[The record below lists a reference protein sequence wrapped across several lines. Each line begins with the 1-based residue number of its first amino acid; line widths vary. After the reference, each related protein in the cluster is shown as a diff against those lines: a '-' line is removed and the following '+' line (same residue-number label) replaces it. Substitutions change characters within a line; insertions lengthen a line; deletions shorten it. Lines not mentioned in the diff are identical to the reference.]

1 MIAGILKALLS
12 LRYRVTIEGLDKI
25 DRSRGVL
32 ILPNH
37 PAEIDPVILT
47 AHLWSRLHP
56 RPVVIEGM
64 YKLPFLNSI
73 LRRIRAIPIADM
85 DFDSGPYK
93 RRRIERSL
101 SQIVSALREGDN
113 VLIYPSGRLSVTG
126 EEKLGA
132 ASGVY
137 SILRE
142 YPNAHIA
149 IVRIRGL
156 YGSIFSKAPT
166 GGITPDVGSTFLN
179 AVKILLK
186 NGIFFTPR
194 REVSIEIDFD
204 PPDLPKDQDPLA
216 LNRYLEA
223 RYNAPQPETP
233 ILVSHSRLSY
243 SVPEIPTRRQL
254 TDDIEQI
261 PETLRERVIAQV
273 AHVSQTPTDK
283 ISIDTKLGDDL
294 GIDSLS
300 MAELLLWLD
309 REFEAHDIELSEL
322 VTVGSLMRAAAGQL
336 GSATPRADYIVPE
349 KWAQSIDTRPEPTL
363 PQADSIARAFLLTC
377 ERLGDHTAVGDAR
390 SGVITW
396 GELRLR
402 AIILARQIAKLPGH
416 NIGVLLPAS
425 VASAVVTIA
434 CLIANKVPTFLNW
447 TSGKRSLLHS
457 CELTDIKAIIT
468 AESFLDIIQTDLEFL
483 EHRFVLLEDIA
494 KKITLSDKLSAKILA
509 TKSASAI
516 EQSFD
521 ATPKDPHKPAVV
533 LFTSGSEAL
542 PKGVPLSH
550 HNIITNVKGVLDAF
564 QIKRHDVLLGFLP
577 PFHSFGLTICSIL
590 PLITGLRVAYYPNPN
605 ESRRIAKAIGSWG
618 ATIAAGTPT
627 FLRSVLKAGATDQFD
642 TLRALVSGAERAP
655 QELFELAKT
664 INSEI
669 EILEGY
675 GITECSPVVSVGRP
689 HEPRVGVGRPIA
701 GVSIAIVHP
710 ETRAQIPDGAQGLIL
725 IRGDNVFAGY
735 LDPQLDPFIEYQG
748 QRWYNSGDLGR
759 IENGSLVITGRLK
772 RFIKIAGEMVSLG
785 AVEEALQKVVP
796 SPDGAQSVA
805 VVTKGTEGDGRPR
818 LIAFVAGKLSAES
831 ANEHLK
837 QAGFPNLVHITESRE
852 LKNLPVLGSG
862 KTDYQTLQSELN

>member
-47 AHLWSRLHP
+47 THLWSRLHP

-243 SVPEIPTRRQL
+243 SVP
-254 TDDIEQI
+254 
-261 PETLRERVIAQV
+261 
-273 AHVSQTPTDK
+273 
-283 ISIDTKLGDDL
+283 
-294 GIDSLS
+294 
-300 MAELLLWLD
+300 
-309 REFEAHDIELSEL
+309 
-322 VTVGSLMRAAAGQL
+322 
-336 GSATPRADYIVPE
+336 
-349 KWAQSIDTRPEPTL
+349 
-363 PQADSIARAFLLTC
+363 
-377 ERLGDHTAVGDAR
+377 
-390 SGVITW
+390 
-396 GELRLR
+396 
-402 AIILARQIAKLPGH
+402 
-416 NIGVLLPAS
+416 
-425 VASAVVTIA
+425 
-434 CLIANKVPTFLNW
+434 
-447 TSGKRSLLHS
+447 
-457 CELTDIKAIIT
+457 
-468 AESFLDIIQTDLEFL
+468 
-483 EHRFVLLEDIA
+483 
-494 KKITLSDKLSAKILA
+494 
-509 TKSASAI
+509 
-516 EQSFD
+516 
-521 ATPKDPHKPAVV
+521 
-533 LFTSGSEAL
+533 
-542 PKGVPLSH
+542 
-550 HNIITNVKGVLDAF
+550 
-564 QIKRHDVLLGFLP
+564 
-577 PFHSFGLTICSIL
+577 
-590 PLITGLRVAYYPNPN
+590 
-605 ESRRIAKAIGSWG
+605 
-618 ATIAAGTPT
+618 
-627 FLRSVLKAGATDQFD
+627 
-642 TLRALVSGAERAP
+642 
-655 QELFELAKT
+655 
-664 INSEI
+664 
-669 EILEGY
+669 
-675 GITECSPVVSVGRP
+675 
-689 HEPRVGVGRPIA
+689 
-701 GVSIAIVHP
+701 
-710 ETRAQIPDGAQGLIL
+710 
-725 IRGDNVFAGY
+725 
-735 LDPQLDPFIEYQG
+735 
-748 QRWYNSGDLGR
+748 
-759 IENGSLVITGRLK
+759 
-772 RFIKIAGEMVSLG
+772 
-785 AVEEALQKVVP
+785 
-796 SPDGAQSVA
+796 
-805 VVTKGTEGDGRPR
+805 
-818 LIAFVAGKLSAES
+818 
-831 ANEHLK
+831 
-837 QAGFPNLVHITESRE
+837 
-852 LKNLPVLGSG
+852 
-862 KTDYQTLQSELN
+862 